1 MTVRKC
7 AFREGLQSCKPPE
20 VFQFYK
26 VTQFYKKREKEVGR
40 KREIHRQKRKSFYWD
55 SQVAMTSLSSSSLE
69 ASL

>member
-26 VTQFYKKREKEVGR
+26 VTKFYKKEGEKGG
-40 KREIHRQKRKSFYWD
+40 
-55 SQVAMTSLSSSSLE
+55 
-69 ASL
+69 

>member
-26 VTQFYKKREKEVGR
+26 VTQFYKKRGGKR

>member
-26 VTQFYKKREKEVGR
+26 VTKFYKKGERGEKREKFIGR
-40 KREIHRQKRKSFYWD
+40 KERAFIGTLR
-55 SQVAMTSLSSSSLE
+55 
-69 ASL
+69 